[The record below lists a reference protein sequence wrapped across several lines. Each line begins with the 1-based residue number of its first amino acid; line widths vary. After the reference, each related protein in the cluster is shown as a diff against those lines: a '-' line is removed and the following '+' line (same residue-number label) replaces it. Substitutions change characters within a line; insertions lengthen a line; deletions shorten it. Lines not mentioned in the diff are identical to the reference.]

1 MKLLWSTKSKIKK
14 DEIGEDVPYLEIS
27 EVVIIHCN
35 VVNNSYQQNSWVLYT
50 FVHNNSFGQF
60 LDNSTKDFIYF

>member
-50 FVHNNSFGQF
+50 FVHNNSFGQL